1 MTTSTI
7 CQTAAAARE
16 SARQSTGKFGE
27 QAHSN
32 PGRDLVEKATHIA
45 KSEWSRTSSWGRT
58 GAADYD
64 DFAQDAMLELL
75 ERRAKAGDRTADAA
89 HGGIEIDVSDWATSA
104 SGANMRQVAK
114 RSMRIMY
121 LGEKNGNAVGA
132 RRKLAELDREFTEQH
147 GRPMSN
153 FEREQAAEQ
162 VRMSIDTKSRPP
174 KGFHLGVALRTME
187 LDATANG
194 NHSSLVRSSS
204 AEDDALRSGTDEV
217 DRVWDVMDSEP
228 GRTGKQE
235 AKRGVYT
242 ALASASGSVLPK
254 ADTLSPEQA
263 TKARKAVKAYGG
275 AAALARDWMDAE
287 CDDEQ
292 ADALFEPFGDLDQD
306 QRQDVCSFLGE
317 HSGYADDLWS
327 SAISYAT
334 RAKKTRA

>member
-58 GAADYD
+58 GVADYD

-132 RRKLAELDREFTEQH
+132 RRKLAELDREFTAQH
-147 GRPMSN
+147 GRPMN
-153 FEREQAAEQ
+153 DFERVEAAER
-162 VRMSIDTKSRPP
+162 VLKVGGRLAVVTFHSLEDRIVKAFFTARAGKTPGGSRHLPP
-174 KGFHLGVALRTME
+174 VEAVDGQEGVER
-187 LDATANG
+187 
-194 NHSSLVRSSS
+194 
-204 AEDDALRSGTDEV
+204 
-217 DRVWDVMDSEP
+217 
-228 GRTGKQE
+228 
-235 AKRGVYT
+235 RGVG
-242 ALASASGSVLPK
+242 AGDADLLAHQVLRLFQRRLDSGRSE
-254 ADTLSPEQA
+254 AWD
-263 TKARKAVKAYGG
+263 ARLQG
-275 AAALARDWMDAE
+275 
-287 CDDEQ
+287 Q
-292 ADALFEPFGDLDQD
+292 
-306 QRQDVCSFLGE
+306 
-317 HSGYADDLWS
+317 H
-327 SAISYAT
+327 
-334 RAKKTRA
+334 